1 LNLDR
6 RRSTRIAS
14 GSFLLKNK
22 KKKNS
27 VPLRTSPIAPCRPIV
42 PYTFVSFV
50 RAHSNRSTKQTN
62 VAHIPALAS
71 GSLSGRA
78 DKLHSPLL
86 VKLVNDRLWVA
97 HSSKDQAS
105 RTKAIVEKK
114 RKQLRR
120 QKKEAKRARKVFD
133 EVSNIY
139 TAKTYQPKMIPPGGG
154 DGSAAPFQEDL
165 STTLMCPD
173 CREVPPNLTEEFSSG
188 DTVCASCGL
197 VVGSRI
203 IDTRSEWRTFAN
215 DDQGGDDP
223 SRVGGPQ
230 DEFVEGQHLATDVAF
245 SDSKA
250 HKILARTQNNANQ
263 DKAQKGLMQAY
274 KEIVSLCEA
283 INMGQ
288 NVSNA
293 AKHIFK
299 LVDKYKFMKGKPQEA
314 VIAGCIFIA
323 CRQNNVPRT
332 FREIF
337 NLTSVSKKEVGRVF
351 KQLQSFLQKLQDTE
365 GEATGL
371 NTVTNY
377 ENTSVGAED
386 LCGRYVSQ
394 LGFKNQQKI
403 SKISRD
409 LAEQANDISALAG
422 RSPLSVAAACIYMAC
437 HLVGEPRASL
447 PIAKQAGVSDGTV
460 KTAYKHLFAA
470 REQLIRKEWLQDGG
484 KMDNIP
490 QVQV

>member
-1 LNLDR
+1 ML
-6 RRSTRIAS
+6 SIGQIT
-14 GSFLLKNK
+14 
-22 KKKNS
+22 
-27 VPLRTSPIAPCRPIV
+27 VPHSTSPHLIFKQSININIINKPSLMMPPNSSDAPA
-42 PYTFVSFV
+42 F
-50 RAHSNRSTKQTN
+50 
-62 VAHIPALAS
+62 
-71 GSLSGRA
+71 
-78 DKLHSPLL
+78 
-86 VKLVNDRLWVA
+86 
-97 HSSKDQAS
+97 
-105 RTKAIVEKK
+105 E
-114 RKQLRR
+114 
-120 QKKEAKRARKVFD
+120 
-133 EVSNIY
+133 
-139 TAKTYQPKMIPPGGG
+139 
-154 DGSAAPFQEDL
+154 EDL
-165 STTLMCPD
+165 SNILVCPE
-173 CREVPPNLTEEFSSG
+173 CNISPPHLVEEFSSG
-188 DTVCASCGL
+188 DTVCEDCGM

-230 DEFVEGQHLATDVAF
+230 DEFVEGQQLATTVAF

-250 HKILARTQNNANQ
+250 HKALSRTQNNTNENKQ
-263 DKAQKGLMQAY
+263 QKGLMMAY

-299 LVDKYKFMKGKPQEA
+299 LVDKHKFLKGKPQEA

-332 FREIF
+332 FREIY
-337 NLTSVSKKEVGRVF
+337 NLTSVSKKDVGRVF
-351 KQLQSFLQKLQDTE
+351 KQLQSFLQKLQEQD

-394 LGFKNQQKI
+394 LGFVKQNKI
-403 SKISRD
+403 AKISRE

-437 HLVGEPRASL
+437 QIVGESRSSL

-460 KTAYKHLFAA
+460 KTAYKHLYAA
-470 REQLIRKEWLQDGG
+470 RDTIVKKEWFEGG
-484 KMDNIP
+484 ASMEKLA
-490 QVQV
+490 QATAA

>member
-1 LNLDR
+1 
-6 RRSTRIAS
+6 
-14 GSFLLKNK
+14 
-22 KKKNS
+22 
-27 VPLRTSPIAPCRPIV
+27 
-42 PYTFVSFV
+42 
-50 RAHSNRSTKQTN
+50 
-62 VAHIPALAS
+62 
-71 GSLSGRA
+71 
-78 DKLHSPLL
+78 
-86 VKLVNDRLWVA
+86 
-97 HSSKDQAS
+97 
-105 RTKAIVEKK
+105 
-114 RKQLRR
+114 
-120 QKKEAKRARKVFD
+120 
-133 EVSNIY
+133 
-139 TAKTYQPKMIPPGGG
+139 MMPPGGG
-154 DGSAAPFQEDL
+154 DGSAPAFQEDL
-165 STTLMCPD
+165 NNILFCPD
-173 CREVPPNLTEEFSSG
+173 CKEIPPNLIEEFSSG
-188 DTVCASCGL
+188 DMVCDSCGV
-197 VVGSRI
+197 VVGTRI

-230 DEFVEGQHLATDVAF
+230 DEFVEGQQLATTVAF
-245 SDSKA
+245 SESKA
-250 HKILARTQNNANQ
+250 HKALSRVQNNTNQ

-299 LVDKYKFMKGKPQEA
+299 LVDKHKFMKGKPQDV

-323 CRQNNVPRT
+323 CRQNHVPRT

-337 NLTSVSKKEVGRVF
+337 NLTSVSKKEVGRIF
-351 KQLQSFLQKLQDTE
+351 KQLQAFLQKLNDTE

-377 ENTSVGAED
+377 EKQSMRAED
-386 LCGRYVSQ
+386 LCGRFVSQ
-394 LGFKNQQKI
+394 LGYKNQQQI
-403 SKISRD
+403 SKISRE
-409 LAEQANDISALAG
+409 LALQANDISALAG

-437 HLVGEPRASL
+437 HLVGEPRASM

-470 REQLIRKEWLQDGG
+470 REQLVKKEWLENGG
-484 KMDNIP
+484 SMDNIP

>member
-1 LNLDR
+1 MFN
-6 RRSTRIAS
+6 
-14 GSFLLKNK
+14 
-22 KKKNS
+22 
-27 VPLRTSPIAPCRPIV
+27 
-42 PYTFVSFV
+42 
-50 RAHSNRSTKQTN
+50 
-62 VAHIPALAS
+62 
-71 GSLSGRA
+71 
-78 DKLHSPLL
+78 
-86 VKLVNDRLWVA
+86 
-97 HSSKDQAS
+97 
-105 RTKAIVEKK
+105 
-114 RKQLRR
+114 
-120 QKKEAKRARKVFD
+120 

-139 TAKTYQPKMIPPGGG
+139 TAKPYEPKMLPPRG
-154 DGSAAPFQEDL
+154 DGNAGAFQEDL
-165 STTLMCPD
+165 NNILCCPD
-173 CREVPPNLTEEFSSG
+173 CKEIPPNLIEEFSSG
-188 DTVCASCGL
+188 DMVCQSCGV
-197 VVGSRI
+197 VVGTRI

-215 DDQGGDDP
+215 DDHGGDDP

-230 DEFVEGQHLATDVAF
+230 DEFIEGEQLATTVAF
-245 SDSKA
+245 SESKA
-250 HKILARTQNNANQ
+250 HKALSRTQNNANQ

-351 KQLQSFLQKLQDTE
+351 KQLQKFLQKLQDTE
-365 GEATGL
+365 GEGATGL

-403 SKISRD
+403 SKISRA
-409 LAEQANDISALAG
+409 LAEKANDISALAG

-437 HLVGEPRASL
+437 HLVGEPRSST

-470 REQLIRKEWLQDGG
+470 RDQLIEKEWLDEGMS
-484 KMDNIP
+484 MDNIP
-490 QVQV
+490 QVQA

>member
-1 LNLDR
+1 M
-6 RRSTRIAS
+6 T
-14 GSFLLKNK
+14 
-22 KKKNS
+22 
-27 VPLRTSPIAPCRPIV
+27 P
-42 PYTFVSFV
+42 
-50 RAHSNRSTKQTN
+50 
-62 VAHIPALAS
+62 VARCTDARNTA
-71 GSLSGRA
+71 
-78 DKLHSPLL
+78 KVHSPVL
-86 VKLVNDRLWVA
+86 VTLFHQRLW
-97 HSSKDQAS
+97 HSRLESDADTAT
-105 RTKAIVEKK
+105 RRAVE
-114 RKQLRR
+114 RKQQQLQRCG
-120 QKKEAKRARKVFD
+120 KEAKWARRVFD
-133 EVSNIY
+133 ELTKIY
-139 TAKTYQPKMIPPGGG
+139 TARPYQPKMISPGG
-154 DGSAAPFQEDL
+154 DTSAGAGFQEDL
-165 STTLMCPD
+165 NNILCCPD
-173 CREVPPNLTEEFSSG
+173 CREIPPNLIEEFSSG
-188 DTVCASCGL
+188 DMVCQSCGV
-197 VVGSRI
+197 VVGTRI
-203 IDTRSEWRTFAN
+203 IDTRSEWRTFAS
-215 DDQGGDDP
+215 DDHSGDDP

-230 DEFVEGQHLATDVAF
+230 DEFVEGQQLATTVAF
-245 SDSKA
+245 SESKA
-250 HKILARTQNNANQ
+250 HKALSRTQNNASQ

-351 KQLQSFLQKLQDTE
+351 KQLQKFLQKLQDTE
-365 GEATGL
+365 GEGATGL

-403 SKISRD
+403 SKLSRD
-409 LAEQANDISALAG
+409 LAEKANNISALAG

-437 HLVGEPRASL
+437 HLVGELRSSA

-470 REQLIRKEWLQDGG
+470 REELMRDWLNKGG
-484 KMDNIP
+484 ISMDRVP
-490 QVQV
+490 QVQT

>member
-1 LNLDR
+1 MF
-6 RRSTRIAS
+6 T
-14 GSFLLKNK
+14 
-22 KKKNS
+22 
-27 VPLRTSPIAPCRPIV
+27 
-42 PYTFVSFV
+42 
-50 RAHSNRSTKQTN
+50 
-62 VAHIPALAS
+62 
-71 GSLSGRA
+71 
-78 DKLHSPLL
+78 
-86 VKLVNDRLWVA
+86 
-97 HSSKDQAS
+97 SSKGPS
-105 RTKAIVEKK
+105 NSSLLHRTNA
-114 RKQLRR
+114 
-120 QKKEAKRARKVFD
+120 
-133 EVSNIY
+133 
-139 TAKTYQPKMIPPGGG
+139 PKMLLPGADDGAGGG
-154 DGSAAPFQEDL
+154 FQEDL
-165 STTLMCPD
+165 SNVLCCPD
-173 CREVPPNLTEEFSSG
+173 CKEIPPNLIEEFSSG
-188 DTVCASCGL
+188 DMVCQSCGV
-197 VVGSRI
+197 VVGTRI

-215 DDQGGDDP
+215 DDHGGDDP

-230 DEFVEGQHLATDVAF
+230 DEFVEGQQLATTVAF
-245 SDSKA
+245 SESKA
-250 HKILARTQNNANQ
+250 HKALARIQNNTNQ
-263 DKAQKGLMQAY
+263 DKAQKGLMLAY

-351 KQLQSFLQKLQDTE
+351 KQLQKFLQKLQDTE
-365 GEATGL
+365 GEGATGL

-394 LGFKNQQKI
+394 LGFKKQQRV
-403 SKISRD
+403 SKISRE
-409 LAEQANDISALAG
+409 LAENASEISALAG

-437 HLVGEPRASL
+437 HLIGEPRSSM

-470 REQLIRKEWLQDGG
+470 REQLIKTDWLVDGAS
-484 KMDNIP
+484 MDNIP
-490 QVQV
+490 QVQA

>member
-1 LNLDR
+1 MPVPLLNLH
-6 RRSTRIAS
+6 I
-14 GSFLLKNK
+14 LLR
-22 KKKNS
+22 
-27 VPLRTSPIAPCRPIV
+27 L
-42 PYTFVSFV
+42 
-50 RAHSNRSTKQTN
+50 N
-62 VAHIPALAS
+62 VAFGVTSTHQNYPCALQVV
-71 GSLSGRA
+71 
-78 DKLHSPLL
+78 KLHSPLL
-86 VKLVNDRLWVA
+86 IQLFSNRTLLFCPKDDSTSPLRRTVVKKRREL
-97 HSSKDQAS
+97 
-105 RTKAIVEKK
+105 RTK
-114 RKQLRR
+114 RKA
-120 QKKEAKRARKVFD
+120 AKRARKVFD

-139 TAKTYQPKMIPPGGG
+139 TAKPYQPKMIPSDSNGGG
-154 DGSAAPFQEDL
+154 YQEDL
-165 STTLMCPD
+165 NNILCCPD
-173 CREVPPNLTEEFSSG
+173 CKEIPPNLIEEFSSG
-188 DTVCASCGL
+188 DVVCQSCGV

-215 DDQGGDDP
+215 DDHGGDDP

-230 DEFVEGQHLATDVAF
+230 DEFVEGEQLATTVAF
-245 SDSKA
+245 SESKA
-250 HKILARTQNNANQ
+250 HKALSRTQNNANQ

-299 LVDKYKFMKGKPQEA
+299 LVDKHKFMKGKPQEA

-351 KQLQSFLQKLQDTE
+351 KQLQKFLQKLQDTE
-365 GEATGL
+365 GEGATGL

-386 LCGRYVSQ
+386 LCSRYVSQ

-409 LAEQANDISALAG
+409 LAERANDISALAG

-437 HLVGEPRASL
+437 HLVGEPRSSL

-470 REQLIRKEWLQDGG
+470 REQLIKQEWLADGG
-484 KMDNIP
+484 NMDNIP
-490 QVQV
+490 HVQA

>member
-1 LNLDR
+1 MMPPN
-6 RRSTRIAS
+6 
-14 GSFLLKNK
+14 GSDG
-22 KKKNS
+22 
-27 VPLRTSPIAPCRPIV
+27 
-42 PYTFVSFV
+42 
-50 RAHSNRSTKQTN
+50 
-62 VAHIPALAS
+62 PA
-71 GSLSGRA
+71 
-78 DKLHSPLL
+78 
-86 VKLVNDRLWVA
+86 
-97 HSSKDQAS
+97 
-105 RTKAIVEKK
+105 
-114 RKQLRR
+114 
-120 QKKEAKRARKVFD
+120 
-133 EVSNIY
+133 
-139 TAKTYQPKMIPPGGG
+139 
-154 DGSAAPFQEDL
+154 FQEDL
-165 STTLMCPD
+165 SNILVCPE
-173 CREVPPNLTEEFSSG
+173 CNISPPHLVEEFSSG
-188 DTVCASCGL
+188 DTVCEDCGM

-230 DEFVEGQHLATDVAF
+230 DEFVEGQQLATTVAF
-245 SDSKA
+245 SESKA
-250 HKILARTQNNANQ
+250 HKALSRTQNNTNQ
-263 DKAQKGLMQAY
+263 DKAQKGLMLAY

-299 LVDKYKFMKGKPQEA
+299 LVDKHKFLKGKPQEA

-351 KQLQSFLQKLQDTE
+351 KQLQSFLQKLQEQD

-394 LGFKNQQKI
+394 LGFRKQQKVA
-403 SKISRD
+403 KISRD
-409 LAEQANDISALAG
+409 LAEKANDISALAG
-422 RSPLSVAAACIYMAC
+422 RSPLSVAAACIYLAC
-437 HLVGEPRASL
+437 HIVGEPRSSL

-460 KTAYKHLFAA
+460 KTAYKHLYAA
-470 REQLIRKEWLQDGG
+470 REQLINKEWFEEGVNMETL
-484 KMDNIP
+484 P
-490 QVQV
+490 QASATA

>member
-1 LNLDR
+1 MHLSPAELVYNFSSPL
-6 RRSTRIAS
+6 A
-14 GSFLLKNK
+14 LKAVK
-22 KKKNS
+22 
-27 VPLRTSPIAPCRPIV
+27 V
-42 PYTFVSFV
+42 
-50 RAHSNRSTKQTN
+50 
-62 VAHIPALAS
+62 
-71 GSLSGRA
+71 
-78 DKLHSPLL
+78 HSPLL
-86 VKLVNDRLWVA
+86 VQLIHDRLWYRDHKSDA
-97 HSSKDQAS
+97 FSAQI
-105 RTKAIVEKK
+105 KAVE
-114 RKQLRR
+114 RKRR
-120 QKKEAKRARKVFD
+120 QLQRRKKEAKRARRVFD
-133 EVSNIY
+133 ESSSIY
-139 TAKTYQPKMIPPGGG
+139 KPKPYRPKMIPPGGEANSSG
-154 DGSAAPFQEDL
+154 FREDL
-165 STTLMCPD
+165 NNVLCCPD
-173 CREVPPNLTEEFSSG
+173 CKEIPPNLVEEFSSG
-188 DTVCASCGL
+188 DMVCQSCGV
-197 VVGSRI
+197 VVGTRI

-215 DDQGGDDP
+215 DDHGGDDP

-230 DEFVEGQHLATDVAF
+230 DEFVEGQQLSTTVAF
-245 SDSKA
+245 SEAKA
-250 HKILARTQNNANQ
+250 HKVLSRTQNNASQ

-351 KQLQSFLQKLQDTE
+351 KQLQKFLQKLQDGE
-365 GEATGL
+365 GEGTGL

-394 LGFKNQQKI
+394 LGFKKQQKI

-409 LAEQANDISALAG
+409 LAEKANDISALAG

-437 HLVGEPRASL
+437 HLVGEPRSSM

-470 REQLIRKEWLQDGG
+470 REQLIKEEWLGDGAS
-484 KMDNIP
+484 MDNIP
-490 QVQV
+490 QVQA

>member
-1 LNLDR
+1 LI
-6 RRSTRIAS
+6 T
-14 GSFLLKNK
+14 
-22 KKKNS
+22 
-27 VPLRTSPIAPCRPIV
+27 
-42 PYTFVSFV
+42 
-50 RAHSNRSTKQTN
+50 HS
-62 VAHIPALAS
+62 
-71 GSLSGRA
+71 SLSTA
-78 DKLHSPLL
+78 KLHSPLF
-86 VKLVNDRLWVA
+86 VQLVNDRLWTSEKSQEQTPETKRSVA
-97 HSSKDQAS
+97 
-105 RTKAIVEKK
+105 RK
-114 RKQLRR
+114 RHQLRR
-120 QKKEAKRARKVFD
+120 RQKEAKRARKVFS
-133 EVSNIY
+133 EVTNIY
-139 TAKTYQPKMIPPGGG
+139 TSRPYQAKMLPPTGG
-154 DGSAAPFQEDL
+154 DGAFKEDL
-165 STTLMCPD
+165 NNILICPD
-173 CREVPPNLTEEFSSG
+173 CREIPPNLKEEFSSG
-188 DTVCASCGL
+188 DMVCFSCGV
-197 VVGSRI
+197 VVGTRI

-215 DDQGGDDP
+215 DDQAGDDP

-230 DEFVEGQHLATDVAF
+230 DEFIDNEQLATTVAF
-245 SDSKA
+245 SESKA
-250 HKILARTQNNANQ
+250 HKALSRTQNNTNN
-263 DKAQKGLMQAY
+263 DKGQKTLMQGY
-274 KEIVSLCEA
+274 KEIVALCET

-299 LVDKYKFMKGKPQEA
+299 LVDKYKFMKGKPQEV

-351 KQLQSFLQKLQDTE
+351 KQLQSFLQKIQDTE
-365 GEATGL
+365 GEGATGL

-409 LAEQANDISALAG
+409 LAEQANNISALAG

-470 REQLIRKEWLQDGG
+470 REGLIKKEWLADGG
-484 KMDNIP
+484 SMDNIP

>member
-1 LNLDR
+1 M
-6 RRSTRIAS
+6 T
-14 GSFLLKNK
+14 
-22 KKKNS
+22 
-27 VPLRTSPIAPCRPIV
+27 
-42 PYTFVSFV
+42 
-50 RAHSNRSTKQTN
+50 
-62 VAHIPALAS
+62 
-71 GSLSGRA
+71 
-78 DKLHSPLL
+78 
-86 VKLVNDRLWVA
+86 
-97 HSSKDQAS
+97 
-105 RTKAIVEKK
+105 
-114 RKQLRR
+114 
-120 QKKEAKRARKVFD
+120 
-133 EVSNIY
+133 NIY
-139 TAKTYQPKMIPPGGG
+139 TAQRYEPKMISPGG
-154 DGSAAPFQEDL
+154 DGSASGFQEDL
-165 STTLMCPD
+165 NNVLCCPD
-173 CREVPPNLTEEFSSG
+173 CKEIPPNLIEEFSSG
-188 DTVCASCGL
+188 DMVCQSCGV
-197 VVGSRI
+197 VVGTRI

-215 DDQGGDDP
+215 DDHGGDDP

-230 DEFVEGQHLATDVAF
+230 DEFVEGQQLATTVAF
-245 SDSKA
+245 SESKA
-250 HKILARTQNNANQ
+250 HKALSRTQNNANQ

-351 KQLQSFLQKLQDTE
+351 KQLQKFLQKLQDTE
-365 GEATGL
+365 GEGATGL

-409 LAEQANDISALAG
+409 LAEKANDISALAG

-437 HLVGEPRASL
+437 HLVGEPRSSM

-470 REQLIRKEWLQDGG
+470 REQLIKKEWLEDGIT
-484 KMDNIP
+484 MDSIP
-490 QVQV
+490 QVQA

>member
-1 LNLDR
+1 MPEKGARSQFGGYR
-6 RRSTRIAS
+6 RASPFSSQQALST
-14 GSFLLKNK
+14 
-22 KKKNS
+22 
-27 VPLRTSPIAPCRPIV
+27 V
-42 PYTFVSFV
+42 
-50 RAHSNRSTKQTN
+50 
-62 VAHIPALAS
+62 
-71 GSLSGRA
+71 
-78 DKLHSPLL
+78 KLHSPLF
-86 VKLVNDRLWVA
+86 VQVVNDQLWIRG
-97 HSSKDQAS
+97 AS
-105 RTKAIVEKK
+105 YKTNSLVRKSVEKK
-114 RKQLRR
+114 NQQLRR
-120 QKKEAKRARKVFD
+120 RRKEARKARKVFD
-133 EVSNIY
+133 EITNIY
-139 TAKTYQPKMIPPGGG
+139 RPRAYQPKMLPPMGG
-154 DGSAAPFQEDL
+154 DANGGSFHEDL
-165 STTLMCPD
+165 NNVLACPD
-173 CREVPPNLTEEFSSG
+173 CKEYPPNLIEEFSSG
-188 DTVCASCGL
+188 DMVCQSCGV
-197 VVGSRI
+197 VVGTRI

-230 DEFVEGQHLATDVAF
+230 DEFVEGQHLATTVAF
-245 SDSKA
+245 SESKA
-250 HKILARTQNNANQ
+250 HKALSRTQNNANA

-274 KEIVSLCEA
+274 KEIVALCET
-283 INMGQ
+283 IHMGA

-299 LVDKYKFMKGKPQEA
+299 LVDKHKFMKGKPQEA

-351 KQLQSFLQKLQDTE
+351 KQLQNFLQKIQDNE
-365 GEATGL
+365 GESGTGL

-409 LAEQANDISALAG
+409 LAEQATDISALAG

-437 HLVGEPRASL
+437 HLMGEPRSSA
-447 PIAKQAGVSDGTV
+447 PIAKQTGVSDGTV
-460 KTAYKHLFAA
+460 KTAYKFLFAA
-470 REQLIRKEWLQDGG
+470 RDQLIKKEWLQEGG
-484 KMDNIP
+484 KMENIP

>member
-1 LNLDR
+1 LTFFLNESCAYLQFPHLEHA
-6 RRSTRIAS
+6 TP
-14 GSFLLKNK
+14 FPTVK
-22 KKKNS
+22 
-27 VPLRTSPIAPCRPIV
+27 V
-42 PYTFVSFV
+42 
-50 RAHSNRSTKQTN
+50 
-62 VAHIPALAS
+62 
-71 GSLSGRA
+71 
-78 DKLHSPLL
+78 HSPLL
-86 VKLVNDRLWVA
+86 VQLAHDRLFLGTCKEDLNSLAHEAVA
-97 HSSKDQAS
+97 
-105 RTKAIVEKK
+105 KK
-114 RKQLRR
+114 RLQFLRR
-120 QKKEAKRARKVFD
+120 RKAAKRSRKVFD

-139 TAKTYQPKMIPPGGG
+139 TPKPYEVKMIPPVGDPNAGG
-154 DGSAAPFQEDL
+154 FQEDL
-165 STTLMCPD
+165 NNILCCPD
-173 CREVPPNLTEEFSSG
+173 CKEIPPNLVEEFSSG
-188 DTVCASCGL
+188 DMVCQSCGV
-197 VVGSRI
+197 VVGTRI

-215 DDQGGDDP
+215 DDHGGDDP

-230 DEFVEGQHLATDVAF
+230 DEFVEGEQLATTVAF
-245 SDSKA
+245 SESKA
-250 HKILARTQNNANQ
+250 HKALSRTQNNANQ

-299 LVDKYKFMKGKPQEA
+299 LVDKHKFMKGKPQEA

-351 KQLQSFLQKLQDTE
+351 KQLQKFLQKLQDTE
-365 GEATGL
+365 GEGATGL

-386 LCGRYVSQ
+386 LCSRYVSQ

-403 SKISRD
+403 SKISRE
-409 LAEQANDISALAG
+409 LAEKANDISALAG

-437 HLVGEPRASL
+437 HLVGEPRSSL

-460 KTAYKHLFAA
+460 KTAYKHLYAA
-470 REQLIRKEWLQDGG
+470 REQLIRKEWLEDGG
-484 KMDNIP
+484 SMDNIP
-490 QVQV
+490 HVQA